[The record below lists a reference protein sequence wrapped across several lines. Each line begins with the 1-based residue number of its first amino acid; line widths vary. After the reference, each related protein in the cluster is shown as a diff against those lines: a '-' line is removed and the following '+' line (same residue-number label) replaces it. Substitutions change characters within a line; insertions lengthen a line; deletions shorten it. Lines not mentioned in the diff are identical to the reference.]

1 MQLGARSA
9 EAVVLLFLGGVI
21 ASGGLALVGGVR
33 RCGGCRR
40 HEERKMTSNVAQMRH
55 VEDPVAA
62 I

>member
-1 MQLGARSA
+1 MSSVQLGARSA

-40 HEERKMTSNVAQMRH
+40 HEEE
-55 VEDPVAA
+55 EDDLERRAENAPW
-62 I
+62 